1 MVPILGTIPFFTAK
15 FMVPTLGT
23 NLSFLF
29 FVVPILGTTLSLSPF
44 LWYPFWV
51 PPFNSLYLWYPFW
64 VPFLSLS
71 VLFMV
76 PILGTI
82 LVFSPFVV
90 PILGTTKS
98 RFLVARYAFC
108 STNVQNAL
116 VREFPNTPSYV
127 PCLHDYLRAAIL
139 RPSKLILSVRGYIF
153 TYAVFQLLIRN
164 LIYFFTFICT
174 CIQSVNDFIINT
186 HYILFIW

>member
-1 MVPILGTIPFFTAK
+1 
-15 FMVPTLGT
+15 MVPTLGT

-51 PPFNSLYLWYPFW
+51 PPFNSLYSWYPFW

-71 VLFMV
+71 VLFM
-76 PILGTI
+76 
-82 LVFSPFVV
+82 V

-116 VREFPNTPSYV
+116 VREFPNTPSNV

-139 RPSKLILSVRGYIF
+139 RPSKLILSVRSYIF

-164 LIYFFTFICT
+164 LIYSFTFICT

-186 HYILFIW
+186 HYILFIR

>member
-51 PPFNSLYLWYPFW
+51 PPFNFLYLWYPFW

-76 PILGTI
+76 PKVGTI

-98 RFLVARYAFC
+98 RFSVVRYAFC

-116 VREFPNTPSYV
+116 VREFPNTPPYV
-127 PCLHDYLRAAIL
+127 PRRHDYLRAAIFATL
-139 RPSKLILSVRGYIF
+139 
-153 TYAVFQLLIRN
+153 
-164 LIYFFTFICT
+164 
-174 CIQSVNDFIINT
+174 
-186 HYILFIW
+186 

>member
-15 FMVPTLGT
+15 FMVPTMGT
-23 NLSFLF
+23 ILLF
-29 FVVPILGTTLSLSPF
+29 CLFSWYPLWVPTCHSCF

-51 PPFNSLYLWYPFW
+51 PPFSFLRLWYPFW
-64 VPFLSLS
+64 VLFLSLS

-127 PCLHDYLRAAIL
+127 PCLHDYLRAT
-139 RPSKLILSVRGYIF
+139 IF
-153 TYAVFQLLIRN
+153 ATL
-164 LIYFFTFICT
+164 
-174 CIQSVNDFIINT
+174 
-186 HYILFIW
+186 

>member
-1 MVPILGTIPFFTAK
+1 MPFYGTHLGYHSLFPAK

-29 FVVPILGTTLSLSPF
+29 

-51 PPFNSLYLWYPFW
+51 PPFIFLYLWYPFW
-64 VPFLSLS
+64 VPFLSIS

-76 PILGTI
+76 PKVGTI

-116 VREFPNTPSYV
+116 VREFPNTPSNV

-139 RPSKLILSVRGYIF
+139 RPSKLILSVRSYIF

-164 LIYFFTFICT
+164 LIYSFTFICT

-186 HYILFIW
+186 HYILFIR

>member
-1 MVPILGTIPFFTAK
+1 
-15 FMVPTLGT
+15 MVPTLGT

-29 FVVPILGTTLSLSPF
+29 FVVPIWGTTLSLSPF

-51 PPFNSLYLWYPFW
+51 PPFNFLYLWYPFWVPPFNSLYSWYPFW

-76 PILGTI
+76 PKVGTI
-82 LVFSPFVV
+82 LVFSHFVV

-116 VREFPNTPSYV
+116 VREFPNTPFYV
-127 PCLHDYLRAAIL
+127 PCLHNYLRAAIL

-164 LIYFFTFICT
+164 LIYSFTFICI

-186 HYILFIW
+186 HYILFIR